1 VIFLEKTLK
10 IAGFAQF
17 RPVFAGFAT
26 LGQFWP
32 VLAGHFLASSGWPIF
47 ISSSRLRPFSAG
59 LADFG
64 RPWLV
69 NFSPGRIQPVL
80 TGPGQSSWP

>member
-1 VIFLEKTLK
+1 MIFLEKTLK

-32 VLAGHFLASSGWPIF
+32 VLAGHFLPGF
-47 ISSSRLRPFSAG
+47 GRSSSVLVGLDGLDHFRP
-59 LADFG
+59 
-64 RPWLV
+64 V
-69 NFSPGRIQPVL
+69 
-80 TGPGQSSWP
+80 